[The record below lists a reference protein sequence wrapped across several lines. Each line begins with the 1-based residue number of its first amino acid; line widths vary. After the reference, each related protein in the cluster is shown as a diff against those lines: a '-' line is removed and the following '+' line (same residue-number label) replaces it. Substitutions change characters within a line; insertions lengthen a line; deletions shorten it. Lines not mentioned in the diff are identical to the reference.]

1 MNSAS
6 QLLWMTVLGEPAQ
19 ADCLPVADVFGCW
32 VCGSNWQGRGALV
45 AKWMPGSF
53 TSQNRVRLPK
63 SQWVCEPCV
72 HICSRLSPVLGRPPK
87 EGKLQGGNYRNYSH
101 AWWQKPDGSVEYIN
115 ASKGEKPALLAW
127 LRKPKQ
133 GTWWCAVADSGQKH
147 VIPWAPVC
155 RTAKS
160 GSVLLDD
167 ALITLGSWQ
176 LVDDMAELLTVGATK
191 DEITTGDY
199 HAGSIMRCGADIE
212 AFEKKW
218 SGQRGGAFFGLA
230 IWLAQ
235 RDEERVA
242 ARLAAEKEAKKNGR
256 QKKSDGQ
263 AVGLFAHAVPTNAVM
278 QPDEAL
284 GAAGDSKSSSLE
296 DECQPARVADHDVSQ
311 PADRR
316 AGQLDL
322 FGSLGFAESAAKPK
336 RRR

>member
-19 ADCLPVADVFGCW
+19 ADCLPVAEAFGCW
-32 VCGSNWQGRGALV
+32 VCGSAWQGRGTLAS
-45 AKWMPGSF
+45 KWMPASF
-53 TSQNRVRLPK
+53 TSQNRARLPK
-63 SQWVCEPCV
+63 SPWVCEPCV
-72 HICSRLSPVLGRPPK
+72 HLCSRISAVPGRPPK

-101 AWWQKPDGSVEYIN
+101 CWWRKPDGSIEYLN

-127 LRKPKQ
+127 LRKPKA
-133 GTWWCAVADSGQKH
+133 GEWWCGVADSGQKH
-147 VIPWAPVC
+147 IIPWAPVC
-155 RTAKS
+155 RTPR
-160 GSVLLDD
+160 GGNVLFDD
-167 ALITLGSWQ
+167 ALVTLGSWQ

-191 DEITTGDY
+191 DEITSGDY
-199 HAGSIMRCGADIE
+199 HAGSVMRCGADIE
-212 AFEKKW
+212 AFEKHW

-256 QKKSDGQ
+256 PKKSDSQ
-263 AVGLFAHAVPTNAVM
+263 AAGLFANAVPTHPIV

-284 GAAGDSKSSSLE
+284 GAARDPQPSSLE
-296 DECQPARVADHDVSQ
+296 DVRESARVADDNVSQ

-322 FGSLGFAESAAKPK
+322 FGGLGLAEPAAKPK